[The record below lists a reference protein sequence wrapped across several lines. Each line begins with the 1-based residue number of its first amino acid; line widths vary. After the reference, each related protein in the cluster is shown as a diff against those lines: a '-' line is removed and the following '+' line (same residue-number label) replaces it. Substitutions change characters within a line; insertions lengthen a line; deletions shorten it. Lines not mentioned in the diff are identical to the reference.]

1 MNIMLDYE
9 DDEPQ
14 YPFLEK
20 FVINY
25 VHKVMVQVYGL
36 NKVPVINQDNQKCN
50 IYMSKE
56 FIDSESNT

>member
-1 MNIMLDYE
+1 MVDYE
-9 DDEPQ
+9 EDEPQ

-36 NKVPVINQDNQKCN
+36 KKVSMISD
-50 IYMSKE
+50 
-56 FIDSESNT
+56 DD